1 MLDHYSLTLSPQQ
14 ESQAALAVVNANKSA
29 SQPAPELS
37 HHLKPSTEQPPIHPS
52 QHQLHH
58 QRVASA
64 TSLLSRTASPARYD
78 KYGRPLTTPPMTRTH
93 SNHGSVPGTP
103 RRESEV
109 RFHFRCVVPSE
120 DWVTNS
126 FTKLQPEDDVDRA
139 HSLMAL
145 YEIRTKLKQQDTTSI
160 DKLRDKITAL
170 QSRYQTEKKDG
181 ADAKIS
187 RFIYPKAQSPPPS

>member
-1 MLDHYSLTLSPQQ
+1 MESIQLAQMLADLSDLNAAQ

-29 SQPAPELS
+29 SQPAPDLS
-37 HHLKPSTEQPPIHPS
+37 HHLKPSTEQPPIHPN
-52 QHQLHH
+52 QHQLHR

-93 SNHGSVPGTP
+93 SNHGSIPGTP
-103 RRESEV
+103 RRESE
-109 RFHFRCVVPSE
+109 
-120 DWVTNS
+120 
-126 FTKLQPEDDVDRA
+126 PEDDVDRA

-181 ADAKIS
+181 ADAKLS

>member
-1 MLDHYSLTLSPQQ
+1 MESIQLAQMLADLSDLNAAQ

-29 SQPAPELS
+29 SQPAAEPS
-37 HHLKPSTEQPPIHPS
+37 HQSLKPSTEQPPIRPN
-52 QHQLHH
+52 QLHH

-64 TSLLSRTASPARYD
+64 TSLLSRAASPARYD
-78 KYGRPLTTPPMTRTH
+78 KYGRPLATPPMTRTN
-93 SNHGSVPGTP
+93 SNHGSIPGTP
-103 RRESEV
+103 RRDSE
-109 RFHFRCVVPSE
+109 
-120 DWVTNS
+120 
-126 FTKLQPEDDVDRA
+126 PEDDIDRA

-160 DKLRDKITAL
+160 DKLRDKIAAL

-187 RFIYPKAQSPPPS
+187 RFIYPKTQSPASS